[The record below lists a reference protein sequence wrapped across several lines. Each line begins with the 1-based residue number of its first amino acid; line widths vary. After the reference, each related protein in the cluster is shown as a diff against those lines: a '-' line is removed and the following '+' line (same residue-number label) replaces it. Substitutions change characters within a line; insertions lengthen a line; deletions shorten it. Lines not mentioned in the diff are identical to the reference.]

1 MATRSGPCVGDFPL
15 GFLQTADGFTYL
27 LEFFVS
33 RDVDSEELCRFL
45 MRLFVPG
52 YEDAFRH
59 VSVALAEGVYELRG
73 HRAFLTQSEIAQ
85 IVDSRAEDGPE
96 ERG

>member
-1 MATRSGPCVGDFPL
+1 
-15 GFLQTADGFTYL
+15 LQTVDGFTYL

-33 RDVDSEELCRFL
+33 RDVDADELCRFL

-59 VSVALAEGVYELRG
+59 VSVALAEAVYELRG

-85 IVDSRAEDGPE
+85 IVESRAEDGPE
-96 ERG
+96 E